1 MAKRHLQLRGY
12 PATMIKGLKIRL
24 PEPSDMS
31 EKRKLDVNEQKTR
44 VVQAVQ
50 GLNLF
55 PKETLYRQFY
65 DMTEDEVKR
74 TKNKM
79 KQEQEQDQKDQGA
92 AGAAPGP
99 GAAGGQES
107 AENTPPTANESVD
120 YALKFVAES
129 TDDEKTREIMQRII
143 EKQQQ
148 KQTVV
153 NTEESI

>member
-1 MAKRHLQLRGY
+1 
-12 PATMIKGLKIRL
+12 MIKSLRIRL

-55 PKETLYRQFY
+55 SKEALYREFY
-65 DMTEDEVKR
+65 DMTPGEVKR
-74 TKNKM
+74 M
-79 KQEQEQDQKDQGA
+79 KSEIEQEQQKDQQDQEA
-92 AGAAPGP
+92 AGAGPGP
-99 GAAGGQES
+99 GEAGGQES

-129 TDDEKTREIMQRII
+129 TDDEKTKEVMQRII

-148 KQTVV
+148 KHTVV